1 MPAKGFYFAAI
12 NEYAKVTWLFVT
24 NYEIYRGG
32 IGMANESILK
42 QKEEAVKAAAKR
54 ISDSKVV
61 IAFDY
66 HGLTVESFETLRR
79 SVRTAGGEVV
89 VLKNNISR
97 RAAETTGHQAFA
109 EKLSGPKAIIFS
121 ENEIVSPAKAVFDFS
136 KTNENVVIAG
146 GIVEGA
152 CVEAD
157 KIAELATL
165 PSYETLLTQLA
176 AGMLG
181 TVSQLAIGLH
191 QLVEKMEE
199 ANN

>member
-1 MPAKGFYFAAI
+1 
-12 NEYAKVTWLFVT
+12 
-24 NYEIYRGG
+24 
-32 IGMANESILK
+32 MASESILK
-42 QKEEAVKAAAKR
+42 QKEVAVAEAAAK
-54 ISDSKVV
+54 IADSKVV

-66 HGLTVESFETLRR
+66 HGLTVEKFETLRKE
-79 SVRTAGGEVV
+79 VRKAGGEVV

-97 RAAETTGHQAFA
+97 RAATTCGHEAFA
-109 EKLSGPKAIIFS
+109 LKLTGPKAIVFS
-121 ENEIVSPAKAVFDFS
+121 ENEIVAPAKAIYDFA
-136 KTNENVVIAG
+136 KKNDVVKIAG

-152 CVEAD
+152 DVDGA

-181 TVSQLAIGLH
+181 TVSQLAVGL
-191 QLVEKMEE
+191 QQIVEQME

>member
-1 MPAKGFYFAAI
+1 
-12 NEYAKVTWLFVT
+12 
-24 NYEIYRGG
+24 
-32 IGMANESILK
+32 MANESILK
-42 QKEEAVKAAAKR
+42 QKEAAVEAAAAR
-54 ISDSKVV
+54 IADSKVV

-66 HGLTVESFETLRR
+66 QGLTVEKFETLRK
-79 SVRTAGGEVV
+79 SVREAGGEIV

-97 RAAETTGHQAFA
+97 RAAVSSGHQAFA
-109 EKLSGPKAIIFS
+109 DQLTGPKAIVFAQ
-121 ENEIVSPAKAVFDFS
+121 NEIVAPAKAVYEFS
-136 KTNENVVIAG
+136 KSNDIVKIAG

-152 CVEAD
+152 DVDGA

-181 TVSQLAIGLH
+181 TVSQLAVGL
-191 QLVEKMEE
+191 QQIIEQME

>member
-1 MPAKGFYFAAI
+1 
-12 NEYAKVTWLFVT
+12 
-24 NYEIYRGG
+24 
-32 IGMANESILK
+32 MASESILK
-42 QKEEAVKAAAKR
+42 QKEVAVNEAAAK
-54 ISDSKVV
+54 IADSKVV

-66 HGLTVESFETLRR
+66 QGLTVDKFETLRR
-79 SVRTAGGEVV
+79 EVRKAGGEVV

-97 RAAETTGHQAFA
+97 RAALQSGHEAFA
-109 EKLSGPKAIIFS
+109 GQLVGPKAIIFS
-121 ENEIVSPAKAVFDFS
+121 GNEIVAPAKAVYDFAKKNDIVKIS
-136 KTNENVVIAG
+136 G

-152 CVEAD
+152 DVDGA

-181 TVSQLAIGLH
+181 TVRQLAVGL
-191 QLVEKMEE
+191 QQIVEQMEE

>member
-1 MPAKGFYFAAI
+1 
-12 NEYAKVTWLFVT
+12 
-24 NYEIYRGG
+24 
-32 IGMANESILK
+32 MANESILK
-42 QKEEAVKAAAKR
+42 QKEAAVDEAVAR
-54 ISDSKVV
+54 IADSKVV

-66 HGLTVESFETLRR
+66 QGLTVEKFETLRK
-79 SVRTAGGEVV
+79 SVREAGGEIV

-97 RAAETTGHQAFA
+97 RAAVSSGHQAFA
-109 EKLSGPKAIIFS
+109 DQLTGPKAIVFAQ
-121 ENEIVSPAKAVFDFS
+121 NEIVAPAKAVYEFS
-136 KTNENVVIAG
+136 KSNDIVKIAG

-152 CVEAD
+152 DVDGA

-181 TVSQLAIGLH
+181 TVSQLAVGL
-191 QLVEKMEE
+191 QQIIEQME

>member
-1 MPAKGFYFAAI
+1 
-12 NEYAKVTWLFVT
+12 
-24 NYEIYRGG
+24 
-32 IGMANESILK
+32 MANESILK
-42 QKEEAVKAAAKR
+42 QKEAAVEAAAAR
-54 ISDSKVV
+54 IADSKVV

-66 HGLTVESFETLRR
+66 QGLTVEKFETLRK
-79 SVRTAGGEVV
+79 SVREAGGEIV

-97 RAAETTGHQAFA
+97 RAAVSSGHQAFA
-109 EKLSGPKAIIFS
+109 DQLTGPKAIVFAQ
-121 ENEIVSPAKAVFDFS
+121 NEIVAPAKAVYEFS
-136 KTNENVVIAG
+136 KSNDIVKIAG

-152 CVEAD
+152 DVDGA

-181 TVSQLAIGLH
+181 TVSQLAVGLQQIIE
-191 QLVEKMEE
+191 QLE

>member
-1 MPAKGFYFAAI
+1 
-12 NEYAKVTWLFVT
+12 
-24 NYEIYRGG
+24 
-32 IGMANESILK
+32 MANESILK
-42 QKEEAVKAAAKR
+42 QKEAAVEAAAAR
-54 ISDSKVV
+54 IADSKVV

-66 HGLTVESFETLRR
+66 QGLTVEKFETLRK
-79 SVRTAGGEVV
+79 SVREAGGEIV

-97 RAAETTGHQAFA
+97 RAAVSSGHQAFA
-109 EKLSGPKAIIFS
+109 DQLTGPKAIVFAQS
-121 ENEIVSPAKAVFDFS
+121 EIVAPAKAVYEFS
-136 KTNENVVIAG
+136 KSNDIVKIAG

-152 CVEAD
+152 DVDGA

-181 TVSQLAIGLH
+181 TVSQLAVGL
-191 QLVEKMEE
+191 QQIIEQME

>member
-12 NEYAKVTWLFVT
+12 KNLSQRYLAKGTTLKS
-24 NYEIYRGG
+24 IGG
-32 IGMANESILK
+32 IDMANESILK
-42 QKEEAVKAAAKR
+42 QKEAAVNETAAR
-54 ISDSKVV
+54 IADSKVV

-66 HGLTVESFETLRR
+66 HGLTVEKFETLRK
-79 SVRTAGGEVV
+79 SVRKAGGEVL
-89 VLKNNISR
+89 VLKNNITR
-97 RAAETTGHQAFA
+97 RAALASGHEAFA
-109 EKLSGPKAIIFS
+109 GQLTGPKAIIFS
-121 ENEIVSPAKAVFDFS
+121 HEEIVAPAKAVYDFA
-136 KTNENVVIAG
+136 KANEVVKISG

-152 CVEAD
+152 DVDGA

-181 TVSQLAIGLH
+181 TVSQLAVGLQQIIE
-191 QLVEKMEE
+191 QLE

>member
-1 MPAKGFYFAAI
+1 
-12 NEYAKVTWLFVT
+12 
-24 NYEIYRGG
+24 
-32 IGMANESILK
+32 MANESILK
-42 QKEEAVKAAAKR
+42 QKEAAVEAAAAR
-54 ISDSKVV
+54 IADSKVV

-66 HGLTVESFETLRR
+66 QGLTVEKFETLRK
-79 SVRTAGGEVV
+79 SVREAGGEIV

-97 RAAETTGHQAFA
+97 RAAVSSGHQAFA
-109 EKLSGPKAIIFS
+109 DQLTGPKAIVFAQ
-121 ENEIVSPAKAVFDFS
+121 NEIVAPAKAVYEFS
-136 KTNENVVIAG
+136 KSNDIVKIAG

-152 CVEAD
+152 DVDGA

-181 TVSQLAIGLH
+181 TVSQLDVGLQQIIE
-191 QLVEKMEE
+191 QLE

>member
-1 MPAKGFYFAAI
+1 
-12 NEYAKVTWLFVT
+12 
-24 NYEIYRGG
+24 
-32 IGMANESILK
+32 MANESILK
-42 QKEEAVKAAAKR
+42 QKEAAVEAAAAR
-54 ISDSKVV
+54 IADSKVV

-66 HGLTVESFETLRR
+66 QGLTVEKFETLRK
-79 SVRTAGGEVV
+79 SVREAGGEIV

-97 RAAETTGHQAFA
+97 RAAVNSGHQAFA
-109 EKLSGPKAIIFS
+109 DQLTGPKAIVFAQ
-121 ENEIVSPAKAVFDFS
+121 NEIVAPAKAVYEFS
-136 KTNENVVIAG
+136 KSNDIVKIAG

-152 CVEAD
+152 DVDGA

-181 TVSQLAIGLH
+181 TVSQLAVGL
-191 QLVEKMEE
+191 QQIIEQME

>member
-1 MPAKGFYFAAI
+1 
-12 NEYAKVTWLFVT
+12 
-24 NYEIYRGG
+24 
-32 IGMANESILK
+32 MANESILK
-42 QKEEAVKAAAKR
+42 QKEAAVEAAAAR
-54 ISDSKVV
+54 IADSKVV

-66 HGLTVESFETLRR
+66 QGLTVEKFETLRK
-79 SVRTAGGEVV
+79 SVREAGGEIV

-97 RAAETTGHQAFA
+97 RAAVSSGHQAFA
-109 EKLSGPKAIIFS
+109 DQLTGPKAIVFAQS
-121 ENEIVSPAKAVFDFS
+121 EIVAPAKAVYEFAKKNDIVKIS
-136 KTNENVVIAG
+136 G

-152 CVEAD
+152 DVDGA

-181 TVSQLAIGLH
+181 TVSQLAVGL
-191 QLVEKMEE
+191 QQIIEQME

>member
-1 MPAKGFYFAAI
+1 
-12 NEYAKVTWLFVT
+12 
-24 NYEIYRGG
+24 
-32 IGMANESILK
+32 MANESILK
-42 QKEEAVKAAAKR
+42 QKEAAVNETAAR
-54 ISDSKVV
+54 IADSKVV

-66 HGLTVESFETLRR
+66 HGLTVEKFETLRR
-79 SVRTAGGEVV
+79 EVRKAGGEVV

-97 RAAETTGHQAFA
+97 RAALSSGHELFA
-109 EKLSGPKAIIFS
+109 GQLSGPKAIIFS
-121 ENEIVSPAKAVFDFS
+121 HEEIVAPAKAVYDFAKKNDIVKIS
-136 KTNENVVIAG
+136 G

-152 CVEAD
+152 DVDGA

-181 TVSQLAIGLH
+181 TVSQLAVGL
-191 QLVEKMEE
+191 QQIIEQME

>member
-1 MPAKGFYFAAI
+1 
-12 NEYAKVTWLFVT
+12 
-24 NYEIYRGG
+24 
-32 IGMANESILK
+32 MANESILT
-42 QKEEAVKAAAKR
+42 QKEAAVEAAAAR
-54 ISDSKVV
+54 IADSKVV

-66 HGLTVESFETLRR
+66 QGLTVEKFETLRK
-79 SVRTAGGEVV
+79 SVREAGGEIV

-97 RAAETTGHQAFA
+97 RAAVSSGHQAFA
-109 EKLSGPKAIIFS
+109 DQLTGPKAIVFAQS
-121 ENEIVSPAKAVFDFS
+121 EIVAPAKAVYEYAKKNDIVKIS
-136 KTNENVVIAG
+136 G

-152 CVEAD
+152 DVDGA

-181 TVSQLAIGLH
+181 TVSQLAVGL
-191 QLVEKMEE
+191 QQIIEQME